1 MKIFENKDT
10 SYEFDFCII
19 NNNNRVV
26 MFKFANS
33 KRIKKD
39 IKEIFNTNSELII
52 TKRLEKYGLKL
63 ELVVQRPCYT
73 LYNIVCINSLFLF
86 SLQLFS
92 ISCHFPMYLR
102 SKQNCTTIPLH
113 IVFIGETKPISL

>member
-19 NNNNRVV
+19 NNNNKVV

-73 LYNIVCINSLFLF
+73 LYNIVCINSWGG
-86 SLQLFS
+86 SRE
-92 ISCHFPMYLR
+92 H
-102 SKQNCTTIPLH
+102 SKCDKQKGMKIRFNLSSAK
-113 IVFIGETKPISL
+113 GSEKDA

>member
-1 MKIFENKDT
+1 MKIFESKDT

-39 IKEIFNTNSELII
+39 IKTIFNTNSELII

-73 LYNIVCINSLFLF
+73 LYNIVCINSWGG
-86 SLQLFS
+86 SRE
-92 ISCHFPMYLR
+92 H
-102 SKQNCTTIPLH
+102 SKQKSMKIKFNLNDMK
-113 IVFIGETKPISL
+113 GSEEDA

>member
-19 NNNNRVV
+19 NNSNRVI

-39 IKEIFNTNSELII
+39 IKTIFNTNSELII

-73 LYNIVCINSLFLF
+73 LYNIVCINSWGG
-86 SLQLFS
+86 SRE
-92 ISCHFPMYLR
+92 HN
-102 SKQNCTTIPLH
+102 KQNKQKSMKIKFNLNDMK
-113 IVFIGETKPISL
+113 GSEEDA

>member
-63 ELVVQRPCYT
+63 DLVVQRPCYT
-73 LYNIVCINSLFLF
+73 LYNIICINSWGG
-86 SLQLFS
+86 
-92 ISCHFPMYLR
+92 R
-102 SKQNCTTIPLH
+102 SREHNKQKSMKIRFNLSEK
-113 IVFIGETKPISL
+113 GSEEDA